1 MQDSSVKDGLLAS
14 IDQEERVTDLV
25 TTAIEVHPSSG

>member
-14 IDQEERVTDLV
+14 IDQEERVTAFV